1 MVEINDVVRGAYNT
15 NDQIKFK
22 TSMSKSSLCDD
33 SDAYILVSGPMKIP
47 NTRPASKSNNRKKI
61 KIKNCIPSIDCVI
74 EINNTQID
82 NGKDIDVVVYNLTTV
97 KLNAI

>member
-1 MVEINDVVRGAYNT
+1 MVEINDVLSVAYNT

-22 TSMSKSSLCDD
+22 RSISKSSLCDD
-33 SDAYILVSGPMKIP
+33 SDAYILVSGPMTIP
-47 NTRPASKSNNRKKI
+47 NTRPASKSSRRKNV
-61 KIKNCIPSIDCVI
+61 KIKNCIPSIDCMI

-82 NGKDIDVVVYNLTTV
+82 NAKDIHVVVYNLTIV

>member
-1 MVEINDVVRGAYNT
+1 
-15 NDQIKFK
+15 
-22 TSMSKSSLCDD
+22 MSKSSLCDD
-33 SDAYILVSGPMKIP
+33 SDAYILVSGPMTIP